1 MMPPQRVCVTNAKGG
16 TGKTTIAIN
25 VAGALNAAGND
36 VLFVDFD
43 PQGNATEGLGAA
55 AAYNDT
61 PPTLF
66 DVLTDPSA
74 RPSAGDLIVEG
85 PEVDLL
91 PSNVDM
97 LHAERE
103 LTIAE
108 IVDHARSA
116 DTDVSPE
123 AVAEMGTNVS
133 VDDSVRPI
141 AALDAVLDEIE
152 AKYDHV
158 IVDAPP
164 FYGQLTDMAMYA
176 SKTLLIPT
184 LTESTSERAIELLFD
199 QIDALEA
206 TTDATI
212 EEAGV
217 VANRVETTKED
228 TQMIE
233 WLEAAFPDV
242 PIWEVRKRVAL
253 QRAFSEGKSLFE
265 YDPSADMTAV
275 FSDIADE
282 LESIRTSKQEVTP

>member
-1 MMPPQRVCVTNAKGG
+1 MTDPQRICVSNAKGG

-43 PQGNATEGLGAA
+43 PQGNATEGLGAET
-55 AAYNDT
+55 AYNNE
-61 PPTLF
+61 PPSLF
-66 DVLTDPSA
+66 DALTDPEA
-74 RPSAGDLIVEG
+74 RANAADIIVDTA
-85 PEVDLL
+85 EVDLL

-108 IVDHARSA
+108 IADRARTS
-116 DTDVSPE
+116 DVDVSPADIAELGMSPVTNDIQPIE
-123 AVAEMGTNVS
+123 ALS
-133 VDDSVRPI
+133 
-141 AALDAVLDEIE
+141 AVLDQIE
-152 AKYDHV
+152 GAYDHV
-158 IVDAPP
+158 IIDAPP

-176 SKTLLIPT
+176 SGKLLIPT

-206 TTDATI
+206 TTDGTI
-212 EEAGV
+212 EEVGV

-242 PIWEVRKRVAL
+242 PVWEVRKRVAL
-253 QRAFSEGKSLFE
+253 QRAFSQGQSLFE
-265 YDPSADMTAV
+265 YDPSVDMADV
-275 FSDIADE
+275 FADIAAE
-282 LESIRTSKQEVTP
+282 LETNHRKQTEVPQ

>member
-1 MMPPQRVCVTNAKGG
+1 MTDPQRICVSNAKGG

-43 PQGNATEGLGAA
+43 PQGNATEGLGAET
-55 AAYNDT
+55 AYNNE
-61 PPTLF
+61 PPSLF
-66 DVLTDPSA
+66 DALTDPEA
-74 RPSAGDLIVEG
+74 RANAADIIVDTA
-85 PEVDLL
+85 EVDLL

-108 IVDHARSA
+108 IADRARTS
-116 DTDVSPE
+116 DVDVSPADIAELGMSPVTNDVQPIE
-123 AVAEMGTNVS
+123 ALS
-133 VDDSVRPI
+133 
-141 AALDAVLDEIE
+141 AVLDQIE
-152 AKYDHV
+152 GAYDHV
-158 IVDAPP
+158 IIDAPP

-176 SKTLLIPT
+176 SGKLLIPT

-206 TTDATI
+206 TTDGTI
-212 EEAGV
+212 EEVGV

-242 PIWEVRKRVAL
+242 PVWEVRKRVAL
-253 QRAFSEGKSLFE
+253 QRAFSQGQSLFE
-265 YDPSADMTAV
+265 YDPSVDMADV
-275 FSDIADE
+275 FADIAAE
-282 LESIRTSKQEVTP
+282 LETNHRKQTEVPQ

>member
-1 MMPPQRVCVTNAKGG
+1 MTDPQRICVSNAKGG

-43 PQGNATEGLGAA
+43 PQGNATEGLGAET
-55 AAYNDT
+55 AYNNE
-61 PPTLF
+61 PPSLF
-66 DVLTDPSA
+66 DALTDPEA
-74 RPSAGDLIVEG
+74 RANAADIIVDTA
-85 PEVDLL
+85 EVDLL

-108 IVDHARSA
+108 IADRARTS
-116 DTDVSPE
+116 DVDVSPADIAELGMSPVTNDVQPIE
-123 AVAEMGTNVS
+123 ALS
-133 VDDSVRPI
+133 
-141 AALDAVLDEIE
+141 AVLDQIE
-152 AKYDHV
+152 GAYDHV
-158 IVDAPP
+158 IIDAPP

-176 SKTLLIPT
+176 SGKLLIPT

-212 EEAGV
+212 EEVGV

-242 PIWEVRKRVAL
+242 PVWEVRKRVAL
-253 QRAFSEGKSLFE
+253 QRAFSQGQSLFE
-265 YDPSADMTAV
+265 YDPSVDMADV
-275 FSDIADE
+275 FADIAAE
-282 LESIRTSKQEVTP
+282 LETNHRKQTEVPQ